1 MARIISQRARR
12 LQKLDFARLD
22 TIELL
27 GRRPGLTEETKA
39 ARRKIK
45 PLRFAYNRHR
55 IRERTP

>member
-1 MARIISQRARR
+1 MTRIISQRARR

-22 TIELL
+22 TIDLL
-27 GRRPGLTEETKA
+27 GRRPGLTEEAKA